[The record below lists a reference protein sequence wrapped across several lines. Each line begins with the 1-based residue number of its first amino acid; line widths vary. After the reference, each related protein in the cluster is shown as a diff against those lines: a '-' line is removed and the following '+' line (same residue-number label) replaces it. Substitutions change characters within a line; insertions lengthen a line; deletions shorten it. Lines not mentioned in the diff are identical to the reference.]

1 MSRVA
6 KGLIKIIIEIIV
18 VTILVTSINIRL
30 NGMYLLGLP
39 DFDEIQSVRISY
51 PNITNEVKE
60 FSDDYNIE
68 LALKLTGFL
77 KYDLFEKTE
86 NIENTS
92 EPLITITYH
101 LKDGTMKEISA
112 NNTVVWWKGKKY
124 IIKDK
129 DMFVNLTEGIF
140 FLEDIQ

>member
-18 VTILVTSINIRL
+18 VTILVTSINICL

-86 NIENTS
+86 TIFYKGIMPSEKVSDLPVDCNTLAGS
-92 EPLITITYH
+92 
-101 LKDGTMKEISA
+101 
-112 NNTVVWWKGKKY
+112 
-124 IIKDK
+124 
-129 DMFVNLTEGIF
+129 VNL
-140 FLEDIQ
+140 

>member
-18 VTILVTSINIRL
+18 VTILVTSINICL

-60 FSDDYNIE
+60 FSDDY
-68 LALKLTGFL
+68 
-77 KYDLFEKTE
+77 
-86 NIENTS
+86 
-92 EPLITITYH
+92 
-101 LKDGTMKEISA
+101 
-112 NNTVVWWKGKKY
+112 
-124 IIKDK
+124 
-129 DMFVNLTEGIF
+129 
-140 FLEDIQ
+140 